1 MSSITPWHGSSE
13 IDDAEEI
20 GGAVIVAGGD
30 GSELLESREKVFDQM
45 LGSVEV
51 LIVFPWS
58 CSVGF

>member
-1 MSSITPWHGSSE
+1 MNG
-13 IDDAEEI
+13 AEEI
-20 GGAVIVAGGD
+20 ASSFVVTGGD
-30 GSELLESREKVFDQM
+30 GTKLLELGEKVFDQM